1 MNMTLTENFTI
12 NEFECHDGTGVPWN
26 LVENVQKLA
35 NNLQVLRDTIDK
47 PIYVVSG
54 YRNPTYN
61 KRIGGAKR
69 SYHMKAM
76 AADIRVNG
84 MTPKAIK
91 ATIEILITEGK
102 MEQGGVGLYTS
113 SRKNSSTGFVHYDIR
128 GRKAR
133 WGG

>member
-1 MNMTLTENFTI
+1 MILTENFNI

-35 NNLQVLRDTIDK
+35 NNLQALRDTIGK
-47 PIYVVSG
+47 PIHVVSG

-91 ATIEILITEGK
+91 AAIEILITEGK
-102 MEQGGVGLYTS
+102 MEQGGIGLYKT
-113 SRKNSSTGFVHYDIR
+113 FVHYDNR
-128 GRKAR
+128 GRRSR

>member
-1 MNMTLTENFTI
+1 MNMNLTENFTI

-35 NNLQVLRDTIDK
+35 NNLQVLRDTIGK
-47 PIYVVSG
+47 PIHVVSG
-54 YRNPTYN
+54 FRSSTYN
-61 KRIGGAKR
+61 KRVGGASR
-69 SYHMKAM
+69 SYHIKAM

-84 MTPKAIK
+84 MSPRAIK
-91 ATIEILITEGK
+91 AAIEILITEGK
-102 MEQGGVGLYTS
+102 MEQGGIGLYTS
-113 SRKNSSTGFVHYDIR
+113 SRKNSSTGFVHYDNR

>member
-1 MNMTLTENFTI
+1 MQLTKNFNI

-35 NNLQVLRDTIDK
+35 DNLQVLRDTLDK
-47 PIYVVSG
+47 PVHIISG

-61 KRIGGAKR
+61 KRVGGAKN

-76 AADIRVNG
+76 AGDIRVNG
-84 MTPKAIK
+84 MTPKAIR
-91 ATIEILITEGK
+91 ATIEILIAEGK
-102 MEQGGVGLYTS
+102 MQQGGLGLYKT
-113 SRKNSSTGFVHYDIR
+113 FVHYDNR

-133 WGG
+133 W

>member
-1 MNMTLTENFTI
+1 MILTENFNI
-12 NEFECHDGTGVPWN
+12 NEFECHDGTGVPWD

-35 NNLQVLRDTIDK
+35 NNLQVLRDTIGK
-47 PIYVVSG
+47 PIHVVSG

-91 ATIEILITEGK
+91 AAIEILITEGK
-102 MEQGGVGLYTS
+102 MEQGGIGLYKT
-113 SRKNSSTGFVHYDIR
+113 FVHYDNR
-128 GRKAR
+128 GRRSR

>member
-1 MNMTLTENFTI
+1 MILTENFNI

-35 NNLQVLRDTIDK
+35 NNLQALRDTIGK
-47 PIYVVSG
+47 PIHVVSG
-54 YRNPTYN
+54 YRNTTYN

-91 ATIEILITEGK
+91 AAIEILITEGK
-102 MEQGGVGLYTS
+102 MEQGGIGLYKT
-113 SRKNSSTGFVHYDIR
+113 FVHYDNR
-128 GRKAR
+128 GRRSR

>member
-1 MNMTLTENFTI
+1 MQLTENFNI
-12 NEFECHDGTGVPWN
+12 DEWECHDGTGVPWD

-35 NNLQVLRDTIDK
+35 NTLQVLRDTIGK
-47 PIYVVSG
+47 PIHIISG

-61 KRIGGAKR
+61 KRIGGATR

-84 MTPKAIK
+84 MTPKAVK
-91 ATIEILITEGK
+91 AAIELLIAEGK
-102 MEQGGVGLYTS
+102 MEQGGVGIYKT
-113 SRKNSSTGFVHYDIR
+113 FVHYDNR

-133 WGG
+133 WSG

>member
-12 NEFECHDGTGVPWN
+12 NEFECHDGTGVPWD

-84 MTPKAIK
+84 MNPKEVK
-91 ATIEILITEGK
+91 AVIEVLIAEGK

>member
-84 MTPKAIK
+84 MNPKEVK
-91 ATIEILITEGK
+91 AVIEVLIAEGK

>member
-26 LVENVQKLA
+26 LVENVQQLA

-84 MTPKAIK
+84 MNPKEVK
-91 ATIEILITEGK
+91 AVIEVLIAEGK

>member
-1 MNMTLTENFTI
+1 MNMTLTDNFTI

-35 NNLQVLRDTIDK
+35 NNLQVLRETIGK
-47 PIYVVSG
+47 PIHVVSG
-54 YRNPTYN
+54 FRSATYN
-61 KRIGGAKR
+61 KRVGGASR
-69 SYHMKAM
+69 SYHIKAM

-84 MTPKAIK
+84 MSPKAIK
-91 ATIEILITEGK
+91 AAIEILITEGK
-102 MEQGGVGLYTS
+102 MEQGGIGLYKT
-113 SRKNSSTGFVHYDIR
+113 FVHYDNR

>member
-1 MNMTLTENFTI
+1 MNMTLTDNFTI

-84 MTPKAIK
+84 MSPKAIK
-91 ATIEILITEGK
+91 AAIEILITEGK
-102 MEQGGVGLYTS
+102 MEQGGIGLYNT
-113 SRKNSSTGFVHYDIR
+113 FVHYDNR

>member
-1 MNMTLTENFTI
+1 MKEQLTENFNI

-35 NNLQVLRDTIDK
+35 DNLQALRSSLGK
-47 PIYVVSG
+47 PVHIISG

-76 AADIRVNG
+76 AGDIRVNG
-84 MTPKAIK
+84 MTPKAVK
-91 ATIEILITEGK
+91 AAIELLIAEGK
-102 MEQGGVGLYTS
+102 MEQGGVGIYKT
-113 SRKNSSTGFVHYDIR
+113 FVHYDNR

-133 WGG
+133 WSG

>member
-54 YRNPTYN
+54 YSNPTYN
-61 KRIGGAKR
+61 NRIGVAKR